1 MVKMMLAGI
10 RFYSILLLFFGFVSV
25 AAEPAKKLYYQYN
38 DKVVV
43 WITNQPCA
51 NKKISKEYPYLAMAT
66 RIDGDILPGCYTNV
80 NDDIKIQWAGGD
92 FSIFPAN
99 VFLIPVLKGDV

>member
-1 MVKMMLAGI
+1 MMLAEI
-10 RFYSILLLFFGFVSV
+10 KYCLLFLVFFGSVSEAV
-25 AAEPAKKLYYQYN
+25 EPIKKLYYQYN

-43 WITNQPCA
+43 WITNQSCP
-51 NKKISKEYPYLAMAT
+51 NKKISKEYPYLAIAT